1 MRKIRSHERL
11 REKYAAYLDLESR
24 GLNFV
29 QIAEALRV
37 DRKELQ
43 KVKDAFDHG
52 RSSPTDKAIGIKG
65 RTSSKI
71 QRQPAPPKPRVP
83 WEEIL
88 RGKYP
93 NFPDL
98 VAHGL
103 TRREIMRTLRIG
115 NATLRGLKSAFGV
128 TVCASPRAARPPK
141 EYPGIEEALR
151 RGGSYQSIGDEFG
164 LCRERVRQIAKAL
177 GIKKAPTKTVQ
188 RKRTAS
194 GLTLYQQRLT
204 EKYPDILNPS
214 IVPHEVTGP
223 SEITVY
229 KIRHILGISF
239 IASRITIKDRVSS
252 VIDRQMSIP
261 EILSAM
267 GSVSMNTLHIYLLR
281 LAKDGIIKRL
291 SRGVYAPANWPA
303 KDLP

>member
-1 MRKIRSHERL
+1 MKSRKELLHARL
-11 REKYAAYLDLESR
+11 RATYPTYPDLVLQGFS
-24 GLNFV
+24 FV
-29 QIAEALRV
+29 QISEALGIG
-37 DRKELQ
+37 RKKLQ
-43 KVKDAFDHG
+43 KVKDAFDLETRHRG
-52 RSSPTDKAIGIKG
+52 DHSIEAKKPRVK
-65 RTSSKI
+65 
-71 QRQPAPPKPRVP
+71 RQPMSPKPRLP

-88 RGKYP
+88 RIKYP